1 MVEWSKNGGFP
12 FFSLNNIDFFC
23 RKGYTYSRRKTRKIP
38 KILSKQSAGR
48 SGKNQFFGL
57 GLRLFRFEKWGN
69 TMVGKL
75 TQRLHKSK
83 NGKKGF
89 TLVELIVVIVIIL
102 ILAAVMVPLLMN
114 YIGQANQANAKSN
127 ASTVL
132 TQIQADYAASEAGK
146 YTGVEAPGTGNYTK
160 INDVNVSTPANGNAA
175 TAGTTTPSAAYA
187 VNTVTRTGGTQQAP
201 TQSTSK
207 YKEIVAFSYFDGSYA
222 VTWTMDDGWT
232 VKAQNT
238 PAAATYTP

>member
-12 FFSLNNIDFFC
+12 FFSLNNIDFFVG
-23 RKGYTYSRRKTRKIP
+23 KDILIPVGRRERFLKFYQNKAPVVPR
-38 KILSKQSAGR
+38 
-48 SGKNQFFGL
+48 KNQFFGL

-132 TQIQADYAASEAGK
+132 TQIQADYAASQASSI
-146 YTGVEAPGTGNYTK
+146 TGITEPGQTGNNK
-160 INDVNVSTPANGNAA
+160 VNNVNVAAA
-175 TAGTTTPSAAYA
+175 TAITDANKKVSTTQGSGTAPNAAYGVKKATTTGKTNYS
-187 VNTVTRTGGTQQAP
+187 
-201 TQSTSK
+201 
-207 YKEIVAFSYFDGSYA
+207 EIVAFVYDDGSYT
-222 VTWTMDDGWT
+222 VTWTQDAGWAVSNSSNAPTAT
-232 VKAQNT
+232 VK
-238 PAAATYTP
+238 

>member
-12 FFSLNNIDFFC
+12 FFSLNNIDFFVG
-23 RKGYTYSRRKTRKIP
+23 KDILIPVGRRERFLKFYQNKAPVVPR
-38 KILSKQSAGR
+38 
-48 SGKNQFFGL
+48 KNQFFGL

-114 YIGQANQANAKSN
+114 YIGQANDASLKS
-127 ASTVL
+127 
-132 TQIQADYAASEAGK
+132 E
-146 YTGVEAPGTGNYTK
+146 
-160 INDVNVSTPANGNAA
+160 AA
-175 TAGTTTPSAAYA
+175 TALTQVQSDFAASQA
-187 VNTVTRTGGTQQAP
+187 TKQTGMARPGATAGADGTGGYTAP
-201 TQSTSK
+201 AGLTVKEEAAAVTATTADLTGATSK
-207 YKEIVAFSYFDGSYA
+207 TAVYHAEKNANRGNYEEITSFGYSNGSKIIVWTAGSNDGNG
-222 VTWTMDDGWT
+222 GWSAIT
-232 VKAQNT
+232 TK
-238 PAAATYTP
+238 

>member
-1 MVEWSKNGGFP
+1 
-12 FFSLNNIDFFC
+12 
-23 RKGYTYSRRKTRKIP
+23 
-38 KILSKQSAGR
+38 
-48 SGKNQFFGL
+48 
-57 GLRLFRFEKWGN
+57 
-69 TMVGKL
+69 MVGKL

-222 VTWTMDDGWT
+222 VTRTMDDGWT

>member
-132 TQIQADYAASEAGK
+132 TQIQADYAASQASSI
-146 YTGVEAPGTGNYTK
+146 TGITEPGQTGNNK
-160 INDVNVSTPANGNAA
+160 VNNVNVAAA
-175 TAGTTTPSAAYA
+175 TAITGTNKKVSTTQGSGTAPNAAYGVKKATTTGKTNYS
-187 VNTVTRTGGTQQAP
+187 
-201 TQSTSK
+201 
-207 YKEIVAFSYFDGSYA
+207 EIVAFVYDDGSYT
-222 VTWTMDDGWT
+222 VTWTQDAGWAVSNSSNAPTAT
-232 VKAQNT
+232 VK
-238 PAAATYTP
+238 